1 MPIQKHPVLMIVD
14 LMFAS
19 LFGLGNPSVLYL
31 HEIVTFYWTFSACDT
46 KDVGTPLVHCTCVLL
61 TCFRLRKKVCEG
73 HRDFRKSLLSASC
86 HTGQRVRDCGASRDA
101 LSDMNNGCVLTLET
115 H

>member
-46 KDVGTPLVHCTCVLL
+46 KDVGTPIGPLHVCLAYVLPV
-61 TCFRLRKKVCEG
+61 KE
-73 HRDFRKSLLSASC
+73 KS
-86 HTGQRVRDCGASRDA
+86 
-101 LSDMNNGCVLTLET
+101 M
-115 H
+115 